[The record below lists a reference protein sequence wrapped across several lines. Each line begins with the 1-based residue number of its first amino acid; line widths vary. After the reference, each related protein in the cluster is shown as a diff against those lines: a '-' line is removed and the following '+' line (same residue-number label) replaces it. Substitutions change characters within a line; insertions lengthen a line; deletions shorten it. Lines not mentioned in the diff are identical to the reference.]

1 MNRKIKVL
9 VERHLGGYVAYPLG
23 LREGVAIVGEGDSY
37 DDALADLTSAVRFT
51 LETKPESEIFDDES
65 PLLDARI
72 AEAEVLVSV
81 QVPG

>member
-1 MNRKIKVL
+1 MSRKIKVV
-9 VERHLGGYVAYPLG
+9 VERDPDGYVAYPLG

-37 DDALADLTSAVRFT
+37 EDALADLTSAVRFT
-51 LETKPESEIFDDES
+51 LETKPESEIFDDEF

-72 AEAEVLVSV
+72 AEAEAPVSV